1 MVEFPLDP
9 PLAKMLIT
17 GAKLACGDEV
27 LTIVS
32 MLSAPAIFYRPTAR
46 QEAADAAHEKFFV
59 PESDHLTL
67 LNVYLQWKS
76 HGYRDKWAML
86 NFLHPKALR
95 KAKEVRLCPLSQRP
109 VQVTVNPG
117 TATTCLLRSMLAVA
131 EQQGMHGGEVQQLLF
146 LADGA
151 ASVAATWPVAPSIQH
166 ACAFTHCCLHP
177 PASCV
182 GGVLGSPCRG
192 DPPLLCYG
200 ERGAC
205 WPPCHAPPPRTI
217 PPFE

>member
-95 KAKEVRLCPLSQRP
+95 KAKEVRLCPLAQRP
-109 VQVTVNPG
+109 VQVTKNPG
-117 TATTCLLRSMLAVA
+117 TATTCLLRSML
-131 EQQGMHGGEVQQLLF
+131 
-146 LADGA
+146 GA
-151 ASVAATWPVAPSIQH
+151 ARTAGH
-166 ACAFTHCCLHP
+166 AW
-177 PASCV
+177 
-182 GGVLGSPCRG
+182 R
-192 DPPLLCYG
+192 
-200 ERGAC
+200 RGAAAPVFGRRCRQCGGNVARGALYTACMRLHSLLPAPARLVC
-205 WPPCHAPPPRTI
+205 WWRAGVTLPR
-217 PPFE
+217 